1 MKVILLAGGLG
12 KRLRTV
18 VRDVPKPLA
27 PVAGRPFLEH
37 LMDYWIGQGATCFVL
52 SVGYKH
58 EMVEA
63 HFGTAYRSVPVDY
76 AVDNEPLGTGGGLL
90 LALAKARAESSVFAA
105 NGDTFFAVD
114 AAAMRRYHVARG
126 ALFTMALFRS
136 TNTDRY
142 TPVERDA
149 EGRIT
154 AMNASPSGA
163 PPLANGGVYLIEPE
177 AFSRAGFQS
186 GDRVSLESQ
195 LLPVLV
201 RAGVR
206 VFGFESEARFIDI
219 GVPEDYARAAALI
232 EGGAAAVR
240 A

>member
-1 MKVILLAGGLG
+1 MNVILLAGGLG
-12 KRLRTV
+12 KRLRPV
-18 VRDVPKPLA
+18 VQDVPKPLA

-52 SVGYKH
+52 SVGYKY
-58 EMVEA
+58 EMVET
-63 HFGTAYRSVPVDY
+63 HFGTAYRSVPVEY
-76 AVDNEPLGTGGGLL
+76 AVENEPLGTGGGLL
-90 LALAKARAESSVFAA
+90 LALAKARAEGSVFAA

-136 TNTDRY
+136 TDTARY
-142 TPVERDA
+142 TPVERGT

-154 AMNASPSGA
+154 AMNASASGA

-177 AFSRAGFQS
+177 AFSRTGFRS
-186 GDRVSLESQ
+186 GDRVSLESE
-195 LLPVLV
+195 LLPALL
-201 RAGVR
+201 RAGVC

-219 GVPEDYARAAALI
+219 GVPDDYARALQVLPA
-232 EGGAAAVR
+232 
-240 A
+240 